1 MKRLIINADDFG
13 FTSGVN
19 KGIVQ
24 SYKQGIVTSTTIMAN
39 GQAFDEAVELARDN
53 PGLGVGCHLS
63 IVGGHPV
70 AAETQIKSL
79 LEADGSLPATLTKLA
94 LKLTRRSVPLEQIV
108 IEFRA
113 QLERITRRG
122 IKLTHVDTHKHSHTH
137 PQVMKALAVAAGEFG
152 IRCVRNPFEQ
162 IFANMSLT
170 GYASWS
176 FMKQSALSAAIRP
189 GAIQF
194 KKVIRKAGFETPN
207 RFFGVKLTGMIDSMA
222 IRSILEA
229 PWEGTAELMCH
240 PGLHDD
246 ELEQARTRL
255 KRERERELE
264 ALCDPSLRLIAERH
278 GVELIDYRGLC

>member
-24 SYKQGIVTSTTIMAN
+24 AYKQGIVTSTTIMAN
-39 GQAFDEAVELARDN
+39 GQAFDEAIELAREN

-63 IVGGHPV
+63 IIGGRPV
-70 AAETQIKSL
+70 SPTTQIKSL
-79 LEADGSLPATLTKLA
+79 LEAEGTLPPTLTKLA

-137 PQVMKALAVAAGEFG
+137 PQVMKALAIAAAEFG
-152 IRCVRNPFEQ
+152 IRYVRNPFEQ
-162 IFANMSLT
+162 VFANVSLT
-170 GYASWS
+170 GLASWS
-176 FMKQSALSAAIRP
+176 FMKQSALSAAIQP
-189 GAIQF
+189 SAIQF
-194 KKVIRKAGFETPN
+194 KRVIRNAGFVTPS
-207 RFFGVKLTGMIDSMA
+207 RFFGVKLTGMLDSMA
-222 IRSILEA
+222 IRSMMEA
-229 PWEGTAELMCH
+229 SWEGTAELMCH
-240 PGLHDD
+240 PGIYDD
-246 ELEQARTRL
+246 ELERARTRL

-264 ALCDPSLRLIAERH
+264 ALCDPSLRLIAHQH